1 MNDASTHVET
11 IIGDFDAGDDL
22 ETFCK
27 PDNMTVRVKKSFIDA
42 YEQKYGAISLEDSR
56 CRGRIS

>member
-1 MNDASTHVET
+1 MNLESVNT

-27 PDNMTVRVKKSFIDA
+27 PDNMTIRVRKSFIDA
-42 YEQKYGAISLEDSR
+42 YEEKYGGLFLE
-56 CRGRIS
+56 GKVIKYIEI